1 MSFDRRNFLKL
12 GAGAGLALVAAPLVR
27 RANAAEPYAGPFFIH
42 IHASGGWDPIY
53 FCDPKAPGS
62 ALARYASVGTVGP
75 FSYAGTRI
83 DDLAAL
89 GLDPLLPQISNYLM
103 SNQAFFEK
111 YQSRLRVVNGVDTAT
126 NNHDIGT
133 RAAGSGQNTD
143 TYPSFGAL
151 AAATLGRDKA
161 LAYVSNGGY
170 DATQGL
176 VATTRLSAN
185 SYARIAYPFES
196 NTTMPGTAPYH
207 TVATQARI
215 RASQAAR
222 MSTLTARE
230 HLPRVKRALGALEAS
245 RREDTTLS
253 TLTLPTPIVLPA
265 GLGDEQGVLQQIQL
279 CLAAFDAGLGVS
291 ASIGLGGF
299 DTHANH
305 DRDQVRQLAKLLY
318 AIDYLWESSIPLG
331 LTDQITLMVTGDFG
345 RGPGF
350 NITNGKDH
358 WPVTSALFMGRG
370 VTPGV
375 VGTTDLAQRPVAVS
389 PSTLAPDPNGVRI
402 TPAHLHQ
409 ALRKLAGI
417 DTSSNATAFPL
428 AGGSLPI
435 LG

>member
-1 MSFDRRNFLKL
+1 MI
-12 GAGAGLALVAAPLVR
+12 P
-27 RANAAEPYAGPFFIH
+27 E
-42 IHASGGWDPIY
+42 
-53 FCDPKAPGS
+53 
-62 ALARYASVGTVGP
+62 
-75 FSYAGTRI
+75 
-83 DDLAAL
+83 
-89 GLDPLLPQISNYLM
+89 ISNYLM

-111 YQSRLRVVNGVDTAT
+111 YQNRVRVVNGVDTAT

-143 TYPSFGAL
+143 GYPSFGAL
-151 AAATLGRDKA
+151 AASTLGRDKA

-196 NTTMPGTAPYH
+196 NTTTPGSAPYH
-207 TVATQARI
+207 TVATQNRI
-215 RASQAAR
+215 RAAQAAR
-222 MSTLTARE
+222 LSTLTGGE

-253 TLTLPTPIVLPA
+253 SLTLPTPIILPG

-305 DRDQVRQLAKLLY
+305 DSNHVRQLAKLLY
-318 AIDYLWESSIPLG
+318 AIDYLWETAAPLG

-345 RGPGF
+345 RGPGY
-350 NITNGKDH
+350 NTTNGKDH

-370 VTPGV
+370 ITPGV
-375 VGTTDLAQRPVAVS
+375 IGSTDAAQRPVAVN
-389 PSTLAPDPNGVRI
+389 PSTLAPDGNGVRI
-402 TPAHLHQ
+402 TPAHLHLS
-409 ALRKLAGI
+409 LRRLAGI
-417 DTSSNATAFPL
+417 DSSVSANAFPL
-428 AGGSLPI
+428 AGSDLPI